1 MKRFAGKIV
10 GVTGAAQGIGAAIAL
25 RFAREGAN
33 VALFDVQSQSEVVRA
48 CQKLGVE
55 AMGLPVDI
63 SSGQSVEAAVRDVVE
78 QWKTIHVWVN
88 NAGMFDD
95 TPLDRLK
102 EDRWDQVIGVNYKGH
117 YFCAQAVASLMIEQ
131 GWGRIINI
139 ASMAAKVAF
148 PNEAAYCSSKAAVLG
163 LTRALAAELGPR
175 QITVNAVCPGPID
188 TAMLR
193 GTHQSLADRHG
204 MTLEMWSEKVLDT
217 IPVGRFG
224 KPEDVASLV
233 AYLATEEA
241 GFINGQA
248 INVDGGMVFY

>member
-55 AMGLPVDI
+55 AMGLPVDV

-78 QWKTIHVWVN
+78 RWKTIHVWVN

-204 MTLEMWSEKVLDT
+204 MTLEMWSEKILDT